1 MHPIA
6 GGQAAPQPV
15 ASSLTAREQI
25 EALETF
31 EHTAYSFFIEAWDFP
46 LPVTPDALYDIPVP
60 VKNALDKA
68 TAPLLEEMFPGLKE
82 KNGDR
87 PTTP

>member
-1 MHPIA
+1 MA
-6 GGQAAPQPV
+6 GGRGQTPPPV

-25 EALETF
+25 EVLEAF
-31 EHTAYSFFIEAWDFP
+31 EHTAYSFFIAAWDFD
-46 LPVTPDALYDIPVP
+46 LPIKADSLYDIPVP
-60 VKNALDKA
+60 CKNALDKA

-82 KNGDR
+82 KDDGR